1 MTGFTEFTS
10 INLKA
15 VFINVDLIKQKI
27 TTDIKHEGKVIATLY
42 FDLLE
47 NKIHKIGDFEEVRH
61 LQEFGIDEQYI
72 ISRIEQQLPSI
83 IEDKISNPDELNI

>member
-15 VFINVDLIKQKI
+15 VFTDVDLISKKI
-27 TTDIKHEGKVIATLY
+27 TTDIKHQGKVIATLY
-42 FDLLE
+42 FDLLG
-47 NKIHKIGDFEEVRH
+47 NNISKKGGFEEIKH

-72 ISRIEQQLPSI
+72 ISRIKQQLPSI
-83 IEDKISNPDELNI
+83 IEGKISNPDELNI